1 MLEVQKISNE
11 RSKLRKA
18 ELLLDSI
25 KQVNC
30 LISQYLFFFCLCR
43 LNLIINNLSSN
54 WKRNKNLLTIYRIK
68 F

>member
-30 LISQYLFFFCLCR
+30 LISQYLFFFVCVD
-43 LNLIINNLSSN
+43 
-54 WKRNKNLLTIYRIK
+54 
-68 F
+68 